1 MVQANFQCRSV
12 LLFWIIGGQVPT
24 VLAVDAGGVVSLDF
38 HLSFFLLPHSQS
50 TEYRL
55 KGS

>member
-1 MVQANFQCRSV
+1 MVQANFQCWSV

-38 HLSFFLLPHSQS
+38 HLSFFLLPHS
-50 TEYRL
+50 
-55 KGS
+55 